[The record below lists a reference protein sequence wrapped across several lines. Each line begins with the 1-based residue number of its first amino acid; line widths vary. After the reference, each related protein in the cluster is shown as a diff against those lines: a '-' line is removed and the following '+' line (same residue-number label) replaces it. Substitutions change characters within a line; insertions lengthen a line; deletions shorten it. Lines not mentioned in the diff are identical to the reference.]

1 MCHWHGKKAQVYF
14 SPNWERKARM
24 ITLTSFQLKWLE
36 RLLLYHINEDNNV
49 QAKLSASQYGF
60 RAEVATETALHEFV
74 HRVPCLK
81 KATFGYFPGYCRRL
95 RQCHLP

>member
-1 MCHWHGKKAQVYF
+1 
-14 SPNWERKARM
+14 M

-36 RLLLYHINEDNNV
+36 KLVLYHINEDNNV

-60 RAEVATETALHEFV
+60 RAGVATETALHKFV
-74 HRVPCLK
+74 ALCEALPCLK
-81 KATFGYFPGYCRRL
+81 KATFGYFPGYCGRL